1 MPDSLHSKNTVIS
14 IVKDVCSAK
23 DWSMLQ
29 SYRLAKL
36 LTEEFTLEVDWVHS
50 IINARLSDV
59 EIR

>member
-1 MPDSLHSKNTVIS
+1 MPDSLHLKNTVIS

-23 DWSMLQ
+23 DWSMLH
-29 SYRLAKL
+29 RLAKL